1 MAVLVIA
8 AAAGLVSLMD
18 AYLPAAPHAS
28 LFLCA
33 ILFNTWFCGIRPGL
47 LATVLSVLAF
57 DYLFVSPIH
66 SLAVEPGQLPRFI
79 TFVLTIFFVWAMSA
93 SARRATSALV
103 LARNE
108 LQTNND
114 TLRALGELMR
124 VLTENAN
131 DFIRLNT
138 VEGRSIY
145 ASPSVERLYGVVPT
159 TLFEFAHPDD
169 LETCRRWWQQVL
181 AGHSE
186 RLRWRVRDAAGNW
199 RWLESSASQF
209 DFKGDPHVVTV
220 CRDITENKRAEEAL
234 RRSEDR
240 SRLIINT
247 IPVMAWTVRPDG
259 VVDFVNQRWTE
270 YAGLTL
276 EQYAPD
282 KAGPIHPQDRA
293 RVFEKWGKQMSI
305 GEPYDDEMRLRR
317 ADGDYRW
324 FLVRTVP
331 MRDES
336 GNILKWYGV
345 SIDIEDRKRAEDA
358 LRESQ
363 ELLQL
368 VLSTLP
374 VGVAVTNRDGDVVSI
389 NAESK
394 RIWGG
399 AIVSGRERYE
409 QTRGFWHDSGEP
421 IAPQAWAS
429 IRAIFEGQTS
439 LNELIDIETYDGQRK
454 TIENSAAPIHNAD
467 RQIVGAVIVNEDV
480 TEQVRAAEEL
490 RRSNQELRALSAR
503 LHSVREE
510 ESARIAREIHDELGA
525 VLSSLKWDLE
535 EMHETIPNQ
544 TDQTR
549 LAELRDKLE
558 LMIQFTDNAI
568 ATVRRISSELRPIAL
583 EEFGLVEALR
593 WHAQDFQA
601 RTGISVKYE
610 FPPGKVDLSQ
620 EQSTAVFRIFQ
631 EAMTN
636 VLRHAQATQVDI
648 AITKQD
654 DEMILTIRDN
664 GQGITETATSDRQSL
679 GLLGMR
685 ERAHLLSGEI
695 SFERAAERGT
705 LVTLRVRTTGK
716 KADRDPKATKETRAV
731 TPSADEQ

>member
-1 MAVLVIA
+1 VAVLVIA
-8 AAAGLVSLMD
+8 AAAGLISLMD
-18 AYLPAAPHAS
+18 AYLPAAPHVS

-33 ILFNTWFCGIRPGL
+33 ILFSTWFCGIRPGL
-47 LATVLSVLAF
+47 LATVLSILAF
-57 DYLFVSPIH
+57 DYFFVSPIH
-66 SLAVEPGQLPRFI
+66 SLAVERGQFPRFI
-79 TFVLTIFFVWAMSA
+79 TFVLTVFFVWAVSA

-103 LARNE
+103 LTRND

-114 TLRALGELMR
+114 TLRAQGELMR
-124 VLTENAN
+124 VLSENAN
-131 DFIRLNT
+131 DFIRLHT

-169 LETCRRWWQQVL
+169 LETCQRWWEQVV

-186 RLRWRVRDAAGNW
+186 RLRWRVRDAVGNW
-199 RWLESSASQF
+199 RWLETSASQF
-209 DFKGDPHVVTV
+209 KLKGQPHVLTV

-240 SRLIINT
+240 IRLIINT

-276 EQYAPD
+276 EQYVPD
-282 KAGPIHPQDRA
+282 LSGPIHPEDRA
-293 RVFEKWGKQMSI
+293 RVFEKWVKQMSI

-317 ADGDYRW
+317 ADGEYRW

-331 MRDES
+331 MRDEG
-336 GNILKWYGV
+336 GNIVKWYGV
-345 SIDIEDRKRAEDA
+345 STDIEDRKRSEEA

-363 ELLQL
+363 QLLQL

-374 VGVAVTNRDGDVVSI
+374 VGVAVTNREGDVVSI
-389 NAESK
+389 NAASK

-399 AIVSGRERYE
+399 AIVSGRQRYA

-421 IAPQAWAS
+421 IAPKAWAS
-429 IRAIFEGQTS
+429 MRAIFEGQTS

-454 TIENSAAPIHNAD
+454 TIENSAAPILNAH

-480 TEQVRAAEEL
+480 TEQVRAEEKL

-510 ESARIAREIHDELGA
+510 ESTRIAREIHDELGA

-535 EMHETIPNQ
+535 EMHEAIPNQ

-549 LAELRDKLE
+549 LSELRDKLE
-558 LMIQFTDNAI
+558 LMIQFTDSAI

-593 WHAQDFQA
+593 WHAQDFQD

-610 FPPGKVDLSQ
+610 FPPGKIDLSQ

-648 AITKQD
+648 AITKQG
-654 DEMILTIRDN
+654 DEMILTVRDN

-695 SFERAAERGT
+695 SFERGAERGT
-705 LVTLRVRTTGK
+705 LVTLRVRTAEK
-716 KADRDPKATKETRAV
+716 KSGDRDPKAAEETQAV
-731 TPSADEQ
+731 TPSDG